1 MEEKYILSFSIY
13 DFLGNPFKVLFRN
26 AAGVYYLSDHLVDFF
41 DNTELENIASCFSL
55 GLYGVGLQGC
65 PTTWPY

>member
-41 DNTELENIASCFSL
+41 DNTELENIGRYC
-55 GLYGVGLQGC
+55 YI
-65 PTTWPY
+65 